1 MCYDPETHEEEFM
14 KTPWLAAPLLIVFAA
29 PLFAADAP
37 KAPAADAPA
46 KADAADADRAP
57 YAYGFD
63 LGMKLAD
70 LGFSDAETKQI
81 LTGLGD
87 GMRGQKAPFEVDKYQ
102 EQIRALIEGHLA
114 QKTEKEKAAGKAFG
128 EKFAKEAGV
137 KPLTGGGWYKIIKK
151 GDGAQAT
158 ADDTVKVNYEG
169 KLIDGS
175 VFDSSYKRG
184 EPATF
189 PLKGVIPCWTNGVAK
204 LKVHGKAKLVCP
216 SDAAYGDRGH
226 PPVIPGGATL
236 VFEVELLDIVKPDAM
251 PAASSG
257 GK

>member
-1 MCYDPETHEEEFM
+1 M
-14 KTPWLAAPLLIVFAA
+14 KKSCLAAALLILSAA
-29 PLFAADAP
+29 PLFAEDAP
-37 KAPAADAPA
+37 KADP
-46 KADAADADRAP
+46 ADAARVP
-57 YAYGFD
+57 YSYGYD
-63 LGMKLAD
+63 LGKKLAD
-70 LGFSDAETKQI
+70 LGFDAMETKHI
-81 LTGLGD
+81 LSGLGD
-87 GMRGQKAPFEVDKYQ
+87 GMNGVKPSFDTDKYQ

-114 QKTEKEKAAGKAFG
+114 QKTEKEKAAGKTYG
-128 EKFAKEAGV
+128 EKFAKEEGV
-137 KPLTGGGWYKIIKK
+137 KPLTGGGWYKIVKK
-151 GDGAQAT
+151 GTGPNAT

-169 KLIDGS
+169 KLTDGT

-204 LKVHGKAKLVCP
+204 LKVGGKAKLVCP

-236 VFEVELLDIVKPDAM
+236 VFDVELLDIVKAGAM
-251 PAASSG
+251 PGMPGSGSGAKPGAS